1 MTAEFRGSKRPGSQ
15 ITPKA
20 EFGLGQIFAP
30 AKSAYM
36 PSLAISKATTN
47 RQERRFA
54 QRMLLEGLDT
64 GMCLMNIHW

>member
-1 MTAEFRGSKRPGSQ
+1 MPTAEFGR
-15 ITPKA
+15 
-20 EFGLGQIFAP
+20 GQIFAP

-54 QRMLLEGLDT
+54 QRS
-64 GMCLMNIHW
+64 CP